1 MMDKHDGEDRDITR
15 HKEHVKQQT
24 GKKGGQEGQRIPHQ
38 EGLRIPHLRC
48 QKKAHPWLGNKP
60 PYVQTNIRSPGMC
73 VCIICLIIIYVLIAF
88 IFL

>member
-24 GKKGGQEGQRIPHQ
+24 GKKGGQKGQRIPHQ

-48 QKKAHPWLGNKP
+48 QKRHTRGWE
-60 PYVQTNIRSPGMC
+60 TSPHTCRPTFDRQVC
-73 VCIICLIIIYVLIAF
+73 VCVLF
-88 IFL
+88 VLYLSMY